1 MHTIPLSPASASSSM
16 LLYLLGTPK
25 LYRVEF
31 GIEISA
37 AG

>member
-1 MHTIPLSPASASSSM
+1 M
-16 LLYLLGTPK
+16 LLSLLGTPK

-37 AG
+37 TVTPPTLPLELEA